1 MKTVVFEVPKKLIR
15 DFAERMDDHELDN
28 RIQGV
33 FDGGDIE
40 IAVHYETD
48 QKDVINEIQD
58 MIDEH
63 NDSKK
68 EQK

>member
-1 MKTVVFEVPKKLIR
+1 
-15 DFAERMDDHELDN
+15 
-28 RIQGV
+28 V